1 WVVFVS
7 SIQCFNDTLNFI
19 VTPDDWINF
28 SVAGIVGY
36 IGTKL
41 IEQAIFF
48 IAVLLAC
55 SCAALSLTTRSILL
69 NWIGE
74 HISASLELALII
86 YLIFYLFKAT
96 VTYMYLH
103 FFIIHLHHHNYIGFI
118 HTTFLTFHKLF
129 PPYL

>member
-1 WVVFVS
+1 FFLSSSRRHTRSKRDWSSDVCSSDLVFVS

-48 IAVLLAC
+48 IAFLLSC
-55 SCAALSLTTRSILL
+55 SFSALSLTTSIILL
-69 NWIGE
+69 NWISE
-74 HISASLELALII
+74 PISSTFDTVLLI
-86 YLIFYLFKAT
+86 YFLFC
-96 VTYMYLH
+96 
-103 FFIIHLHHHNYIGFI
+103 
-118 HTTFLTFHKLF
+118 LF
-129 PPYL
+129 VVLLCP